1 MSIGD
6 QKAEG
11 SAPGFITVADR
22 DLRTPVTQII
32 RHLTGFL
39 ETAAMQLKFA
49 SAHKCP
55 RCERGD
61 QQRRPT
67 GDGDRHRDGVI
78 DRGADM
84 RARRAET
91 PNSGMSYCIICP
103 I

>member
-39 ETAAMQLKFA
+39 ESAAMQLKI
-49 SAHKCP
+49 
-55 RCERGD
+55 RERPQMPANG
-61 QQRRPT
+61 
-67 GDGDRHRDGVI
+67 
-78 DRGADM
+78 
-84 RARRAET
+84 E
-91 PNSGMSYCIICP
+91 
-103 I
+103 